1 MSRLIVKGLPKYYTE
16 EKLREF
22 FSKQGDVTD
31 VKLMKKRNGESRK
44 FAFIGYK
51 SADAAER
58 AVKYFNKSF
67 IDTARIEVEFAK
79 TFSDPTVPLS
89 FKEKR
94 KEKSKSLRMNR
105 KDFLNKNL
113 EHKQRSKRLSR
124 LQR

>member
-16 EKLREF
+16 EKLEI

-31 VKLMKKRNGESRK
+31 VKLMKRNGESRK

-67 IDTARIEVEFAK
+67 IE
-79 TFSDPTVPLS
+79 
-89 FKEKR
+89 
-94 KEKSKSLRMNR
+94 
-105 KDFLNKNL
+105 
-113 EHKQRSKRLSR
+113 
-124 LQR
+124 

>member
-67 IDTARIEVEFAK
+67 IDTARIEVE
-79 TFSDPTVPLS
+79 
-89 FKEKR
+89 
-94 KEKSKSLRMNR
+94 
-105 KDFLNKNL
+105 
-113 EHKQRSKRLSR
+113 
-124 LQR
+124 